1 MIHIE
6 NLKKSLGGKSVL
18 HGLTLDIPV
27 GLSLALLVISGSGK
41 TTLLK
46 CLCGILKPDSGMIQF
61 NSTELKPENVKK
73 IRQTLGYVIQDG
85 GLFPHLTLLE
95 NVELIGR
102 EANLNDGTIS
112 SKTKELASLVKLP
125 FEILHRY
132 PRQVSG
138 GQRQRVGLMRALF
151 LDPSY
156 LLLDEPL
163 GALDPIT
170 RYELQNELKELF
182 GRLNKTVI
190 LVTHDLTEARRLC
203 QRIVLL
209 NDGFIVQD
217 ATMQEL
223 IQNPSSDF
231 VRRFLQAQDAI

>member
-1 MIHIE
+1 
-6 NLKKSLGGKSVL
+6 
-18 HGLTLDIPV
+18 
-27 GLSLALLVISGSGK
+27 
-41 TTLLK
+41 
-46 CLCGILKPDSGMIQF
+46 MIQF